1 MSRRRSG
8 SWAARPLFLL
18 FVGLDLNLWI
28 DPTQCTEITV
38 AWRRHATW
46 EVPTRIEER
55 RSPQSCKGGGGPN
68 FACTWKGGTRATYGI
83 SYYIYISRTYL
94 LYYSP
99 LSLLLN
105 GGIPQLFGKH
115 VRSPPVISDSGN
127 VLFCLSFSTFVL
139 FSCWG
144 KYASAPALNRVGI
157 KWKGATA
164 FWRKY
169 LPKKIALHPAKRRKN
184 IFQHPAIWRKNN

>member
-1 MSRRRSG
+1 MTWWIRNVYPTNILNIISTWNEFRTFIEATKPLFFDLRSLVVIIFRRMGKIIKKMYEEHPSALMSRRRSG

-68 FACTWKGGTRATYGI
+68 FAYT
-83 SYYIYISRTYL
+83 
-94 LYYSP
+94 
-99 LSLLLN
+99 
-105 GGIPQLFGKH
+105 
-115 VRSPPVISDSGN
+115 
-127 VLFCLSFSTFVL
+127 
-139 FSCWG
+139 
-144 KYASAPALNRVGI
+144 
-157 KWKGATA
+157 
-164 FWRKY
+164 
-169 LPKKIALHPAKRRKN
+169 
-184 IFQHPAIWRKNN
+184 